1 MKKKALNEAGIIV
14 LFFITAYTL
23 FYFSFRFQNVFTLN
37 LSPVPNRY
45 AVGFIEGLQQEEHET
60 TYYNWMVDR
69 SELRIPIKTY
79 GCDAIF
85 EMRAKRALS
94 RQGYL
99 YALVNGNR
107 VFMKNIQGDKYEIIR
122 FRVPM
127 EYLDGGHFNLKFR
140 IFSDETTHNRG
151 MRVDWIRVIINTKN
165 AGAIIPA
172 GEQTA
177 EFLFF
182 CSLILLF
189 TFLLPL
195 DFRWKIG
202 LSSLIILLFICA
214 NTFYRIEASLLLYHL
229 NRWAFIPSIITAVIF
244 KTLNKLRPRSAKS
257 KLSLLN
263 KINFTPAVIIFFIAQ
278 TVRILGTFYYQYFYP
293 DLRSYHHYMS
303 MLDSNGIIGFTY
315 WYGHHHLKIL
325 YGFATAFPY
334 SPLYHLTIYPLTK
347 LNYDYYIWL
356 RFTSA
361 LFNSVFVILIYSFI
375 LKLMKD
381 RRAAVFGGIFAAF
394 SPVMF
399 HRLFLCMYSALFS
412 GLITFIAIIFLLFNI
427 NKLEDWRIRWGGLLA
442 VSLALLSYPSA
453 VVNFMIFISIFF
465 ILLLN
470 PKIKRR
476 DKNEERRFKPEPEFK
491 SLFILVT
498 LAVIL
503 AFCIYYIYFMEPI
516 FTELIPFLTAHSDRI
531 VWNQNI
537 EKDFLEYLVS
547 RMNFYLSIPG
557 MLLVFPGIWL
567 LIKKPM
573 ETYRKKFLSAWF
585 LSWLIIYILSA
596 PQLLSFILRLG
607 KEELFILPLF
617 ACATGAACS
626 HFWEKGKI
634 YRYLIFIV
642 FSSFISLSLLKWMA
656 NIKSFMIFIE

>member
-1 MKKKALNEAGIIV
+1 MKKKALTEAGIIA
-14 LFFITAYTL
+14 LFFFIAYTL
-23 FYFSFRFQNVFTLN
+23 FYFSFRFQKVFTIN

-45 AVGFIEGLQQEEHET
+45 VIGFIEGLQQEEHEA

-79 GCDAIF
+79 GCDATF
-85 EMRAKRALS
+85 EMRARRALS

-107 VFMKNIQGDKYEIIR
+107 VFMKNIQQNDYEIIS
-122 FRVPM
+122 FKVPW
-127 EYLDGGHFNLKFR
+127 EYLNGKNFNLQFR
-140 IFSDETTHNRG
+140 IFSDETTHRRG
-151 MRVDWIRVIINTKN
+151 MRVDWIRVTVNTDN
-165 AGAIIPA
+165 GGLIVPA

-182 CSLILLF
+182 CGLIILF
-189 TFLLPL
+189 VLLLPW

-202 LSSLIILLFICA
+202 LSFLIVLLFICA

-229 NRWAFIPSIITAVIF
+229 NRWAFIPSIITAVLF
-244 KTLNKLRPRSAKS
+244 RMLNKFRPHSAKS
-257 KLSLLN
+257 KLSFLN
-263 KINFTPAVIIFFIAQ
+263 QANFTPAVIIFFIAQ

-303 MLDSNGIIGFTY
+303 MLDSNGIVGFTY

-334 SPLYHLTIYPLTK
+334 SPLYHLTIYPLTR
-347 LNYDYYIWL
+347 LNFDYYIWL
-356 RFTSA
+356 RFTST
-361 LFNSVFVILIYSFI
+361 LFNSIFVILIYAFI
-375 LKLMKD
+375 LKLIKD
-381 RRAAVFGGIFAAF
+381 RKAAVFGGIFAAF

-412 GLITFIAIIFLLFNI
+412 GLITFIAIIFLLFYI
-427 NKLEDWRIRWGGLLA
+427 DKLDDWRIRWFGLLA
-442 VSLALLSYPSA
+442 ISLALLSYPSA

-470 PKIKRR
+470 PRIKKR
-476 DKNEERRFKPEPEFK
+476 DNNKDKLFKPDQEFK
-491 SLFILVT
+491 SLFILVS

-503 AFCIYYIYFMEPI
+503 AFFIYYIYFMKPI
-516 FTELIPFLTAHSDRI
+516 FTELIPFLTAHSDKI

-537 EKDFLEYLVS
+537 EKNFIEYLVS

-557 MLLVFPGIWL
+557 MILVFPGIWL
-567 LIKKPM
+567 LIKRPM
-573 ETYRKKFLSAWF
+573 DTYRKKFLSAWF
-585 LSWLIIYILSA
+585 LSWFIIYILSA
-596 PQLLSFILRLG
+596 PQLFSFILRLG

-617 ACATGAACS
+617 ACAAGAACS
-626 HFWEKGKI
+626 YFWGKGKI
-634 YRYLIFIV
+634 YKFLIFII
-642 FSSFISLSLLKWMA
+642 FAFFIGLSLLKWA
-656 NIKSFMIFIE
+656 VNIKSFMIFIE